1 MDKTSYARLYMFPFS
16 KIPKGER
23 IVVWGKGSVGTQY
36 YKELTTIDY
45 AERILWVDT
54 DSVINEQDFV
64 EKNNTSYFVIG
75 ILSDR
80 IRKEITTKL
89 LRCGIETKY
98 IIDDKPKSIIF
109 SPSWYARNEKKELGL
124 LNDNVQKE
132 INRFHELLNLKNVK
146 GCDFVR
152 VGAANDGG
160 YVMLNDLPGGIA
172 YSFGINDD
180 VSWDDDMACHGY
192 EVYMYDHT
200 IDALPHVRKAF
211 HFFKEGIADF
221 EENKSLKKLETFI
234 KRNKH
239 DKNENMILKI
249 DVEGAEWGV
258 FENIS
263 EEILKSFNQIVVE
276 FHNLCEFNN
285 IARYNKVL
293 EKINRTHQPIHYH
306 INNYDDVYWF
316 DDKPYGNAIEVT
328 FASKQKYNFSDGKI
342 KLPRNQDAPNCK
354 DIDEIIIGIF
364 NEEGYYE

>member
-1 MDKTSYARLYMFPFS
+1 MV
-16 KIPKGER
+16 I
-23 IVVWGKGSVGTQY
+23 IWGKGSIGKQF
-36 YKELTTIDY
+36 YKELNTVNY
-45 AERILWVDT
+45 AKTILWVDT
-54 DSVINEQDFV
+54 DSIGNEQEFI
-64 EKNNTSYFVIG
+64 EQNKGAYFVIS
-75 ILSDR
+75 ILSDS

-89 LRCGIETKY
+89 LRYGIETKY

-180 VSWDDDMACHGY
+180 VSWDDDMASRGY

-263 EEILKSFNQIVVE
+263 EDILKAFNQIVVE

-285 IARYNKVL
+285 ISRYNKVL
-293 EKINRTHQPIHYH
+293 EKIHRTHQPIHYH

-316 DDKPYGNAIEVT
+316 SDKPYGNAIEVT
-328 FASKQKYNFSDGKI
+328 FANKEKYVFLEGEI
-342 KLPRNQDAPNCK
+342 ELPRSQDAPNCK
-354 DIDEIIIGIF
+354 EIDEITVGSW
-364 NEEGYYE
+364 NTKKYCD